1 VTTAISDEQLARL
14 SRIPIF
20 APLKKAELARV
31 LKDSREVSLEKGAI
45 VFSAGEPADGMY
57 VVLSGHVEAWGGG
70 LQGGLVGEFRDGDF
84 FGEMALVLDEPRTA
98 TLQCAADSRLLVVS
112 RETFARTLESN
123 PRVHAYLE
131 EVRLARRAD
140 TIGRNPLCSLLDPRV
155 REELA
160 PRFEEE
166 VRERGDVV
174 FSAGDPADAFYL
186 VLSGEL
192 EVWGGE
198 GGSQLIGHLGP
209 PSSFGEQAL
218 LLHQARVATIRV
230 AERARLLVLGR
241 ELFERT
247 FADNPRVMEYLEDI
261 REDRG
266 LQLMEQV
273 PLFSFLDAAERRVLR
288 AQLKD
293 VSFEQ
298 GDVVCEAGEEG
309 DAFYVV
315 RSGELEVWGGAH
327 GRELLDTIG
336 PSGCFGEDSL
346 VLGAPRNATVK
357 AAGPVRLLALE
368 RHAFER
374 FFLRKP
380 KAVAYLT
387 EARRRRRAAAFNQI
401 SLFKL
406 VDPDALEDVRDEFVE
421 QTFRKGEAVCRA
433 GESSTT
439 FYVVLNGALDVWS
452 AAEPP
457 AKLARLGAGDF
468 FGELAVILGEKRAAT
483 VVAAQRSQLLGL
495 PKDAFTRLFLRNPR
509 SLEYFSRVM
518 CQRLSS
524 TITGESV
531 GTGELDITVDG
542 QPGAV
547 GKSLVAATLAALLR
561 EITRAPVLL
570 LRLGAADPN
579 ERLPGLHLHLAGI
592 AHSFEVVRGGLLEH
606 AHAHG
611 PVELTVGFE
620 KDASADRLGG
630 QLSELVSRLGDDF
643 KYKVFDMAGGAP
655 ALSAAAQEFADV
667 RVEIVAR
674 AEPEFPVARAR
685 PGTQAARYTV
695 VNLHDPQSRRIAVSA
710 CAPFVIPEQPGLDAE
725 SVLAHPR
732 SPAALPLWRLARKIL
747 GRSVGL
753 VLGGGAA
760 FGLSHLGV
768 LQVLEKNSVP
778 VDLVVGCSIGSM
790 IAISYAAGFG
800 VERMIEKAHEM
811 GGRGYLVT
819 GLDFT
824 LFRPGIIAGE
834 RLKSRFSPLLCNKE
848 TFEDLVLPCRTVAT
862 DIRTGELVAIGRGRL
877 EDAYRASIA
886 VPLVISPEQQGGRVL
901 VDGGVADPVPAE
913 TARQMGAD
921 LVIAVPV
928 VPRLKKG
935 VETVISKWFGRLN
948 AFNPFAFG
956 RGEEMPNSLDITM
969 NSLQT
974 LQHELGVYK
983 VISADVTIQP
993 ELADFTWTDFD
1004 RSRELVER
1012 GATAAEAALP
1022 ALRKALSL

>member
-1 VTTAISDEQLARL
+1 
-14 SRIPIF
+14 
-20 APLKKAELARV
+20 
-31 LKDSREVSLEKGAI
+31 
-45 VFSAGEPADGMY
+45 
-57 VVLSGHVEAWGGG
+57 
-70 LQGGLVGEFRDGDF
+70 
-84 FGEMALVLDEPRTA
+84 
-98 TLQCAADSRLLVVS
+98 
-112 RETFARTLESN
+112 
-123 PRVHAYLE
+123 
-131 EVRLARRAD
+131 
-140 TIGRNPLCSLLDPRV
+140 
-155 REELA
+155 
-160 PRFEEE
+160 
-166 VRERGDVV
+166 
-174 FSAGDPADAFYL
+174 
-186 VLSGEL
+186 
-192 EVWGGE
+192 
-198 GGSQLIGHLGP
+198 
-209 PSSFGEQAL
+209 
-218 LLHQARVATIRV
+218 
-230 AERARLLVLGR
+230 
-241 ELFERT
+241 
-247 FADNPRVMEYLEDI
+247 
-261 REDRG
+261 
-266 LQLMEQV
+266 
-273 PLFSFLDAAERRVLR
+273 
-288 AQLKD
+288 
-293 VSFEQ
+293 
-298 GDVVCEAGEEG
+298 
-309 DAFYVV
+309 
-315 RSGELEVWGGAH
+315 
-327 GRELLDTIG
+327 
-336 PSGCFGEDSL
+336 
-346 VLGAPRNATVK
+346 
-357 AAGPVRLLALE
+357 
-368 RHAFER
+368 
-374 FFLRKP
+374 
-380 KAVAYLT
+380 
-387 EARRRRRAAAFNQI
+387 
-401 SLFKL
+401 
-406 VDPDALEDVRDEFVE
+406 
-421 QTFRKGEAVCRA
+421 
-433 GESSTT
+433 
-439 FYVVLNGALDVWS
+439 VVLNGALDVWS
-452 AAEPP
+452 AAEPS
-457 AKLARLGAGDF
+457 AKLARLGPGDF

-524 TITGESV
+524 TITGERV

-542 QPGAV
+542 EPGAV
-547 GKSLVAATLAALLR
+547 GKSMVAGTLAALLH

-570 LRLGAADPN
+570 LRLRVADPN

-592 AHSFEVVRGGLLEH
+592 AQSFEVVRTSLLE
-606 AHAHG
+606 HAHG
-611 PVELTVGFE
+611 PVELVVGFE
-620 KDASADRLGG
+620 PEASADRLGG

-655 ALSAAAQEFADV
+655 ALSAAALEFADV

-674 AEPEFPVARAR
+674 AEPEFPAERAR

-695 VNLHDPQSRRIAVSA
+695 VNLHNPQSRRIAVSA
-710 CAPFVIPEQPGLDAE
+710 CAPFVIPEQAGLGPE

-760 FGLSHLGV
+760 FGISHLGV
-768 LQVLEKNSVP
+768 LQVLEKNKVP

-800 VERMIEKAHEM
+800 VAQMVEKAHEM

-886 VPLVISPEQQGGRVL
+886 VPLVISPEQQGERVL

-928 VPRLKKG
+928 VPRLRKG
-935 VETVISKWFGRLN
+935 VETVISKWFGRMN

-1012 GATAAEAALP
+1012 GAAAAEAALP